1 MKAWLLLLYNVGN
14 TTQDRRRN
22 RIYNRTIIRKEKHM
36 KTLTTDFLK
45 KLSETNSIRPAE
57 YDLMREIF
65 PIMEER
71 PRFANV
77 MRFCR
82 CVLCSLDRSTF
93 SDKYT
98 NHYFIHAYSAND
110 ALLAAVAICNTIYE
124 KYDYVIGD
132 RLVDISSGGVV
143 FPLAAFA
150 GNGMCASVMVSPEQI
165 TPDGFSDD
173 CDNEDKREDNASL
186 FWYERSTPDSLT
198 AYDADG
204 VQVCFV
210 LYADELIEKY
220 KKEAGD
226 SIFGSGINIL
236 PPRQAAAELH
246 YTYIDIPKESSD
258 ELRVFITDYF
268 NKKGFGTSRVKKLVA
283 ALSERGCIKSEY
295 HAASVCRCIMNRHLY
310 RYAECGELD
319 AEDFSDYLAV
329 KSKAVRADKK
339 DMKLIGLDKE
349 LKRICGAVN
358 MLEFDRERYR
368 RGLSYELSG
377 CNMVFAG
384 QPGTA
389 KTSAAR
395 EFASMLMDRGIITDK
410 ANFRECRKSDIVGQ
424 FVGQTAK
431 KVDDLFSELDSI
443 GGGVIFFDE
452 IYTLSENDSTCYD
465 KEAINCITQNMENYR
480 SSVFCI
486 FAGYENKMKYF
497 LESNPGLS
505 SRVTANIIFAPYD
518 NELLCR
524 IFKNMVKSSNF
535 VIRED
540 CDSILNSFFGRL
552 RELRGSNFGNG
563 REARNLFENTKRI
576 MADRVLAGR
585 SISKASLMNITPDDI
600 SMAAKEILGSDIGGR
615 KPVRTIGF

>member
-1 MKAWLLLLYNVGN
+1 
-14 TTQDRRRN
+14 
-22 RIYNRTIIRKEKHM
+22 M

-220 KKEAGD
+220 KKE
-226 SIFGSGINIL
+226 
-236 PPRQAAAELH
+236 
-246 YTYIDIPKESSD
+246 KE
-258 ELRVFITDYF
+258 
-268 NKKGFGTSRVKKLVA
+268 N
-283 ALSERGCIKSEY
+283 
-295 HAASVCRCIMNRHLY
+295 
-310 RYAECGELD
+310 
-319 AEDFSDYLAV
+319 
-329 KSKAVRADKK
+329 
-339 DMKLIGLDKE
+339 
-349 LKRICGAVN
+349 
-358 MLEFDRERYR
+358 
-368 RGLSYELSG
+368 
-377 CNMVFAG
+377 
-384 QPGTA
+384 
-389 KTSAAR
+389 
-395 EFASMLMDRGIITDK
+395 
-410 ANFRECRKSDIVGQ
+410 
-424 FVGQTAK
+424 
-431 KVDDLFSELDSI
+431 
-443 GGGVIFFDE
+443 
-452 IYTLSENDSTCYD
+452 
-465 KEAINCITQNMENYR
+465 
-480 SSVFCI
+480 
-486 FAGYENKMKYF
+486 
-497 LESNPGLS
+497 
-505 SRVTANIIFAPYD
+505 
-518 NELLCR
+518 
-524 IFKNMVKSSNF
+524 
-535 VIRED
+535 
-540 CDSILNSFFGRL
+540 
-552 RELRGSNFGNG
+552 
-563 REARNLFENTKRI
+563 
-576 MADRVLAGR
+576 
-585 SISKASLMNITPDDI
+585 
-600 SMAAKEILGSDIGGR
+600 
-615 KPVRTIGF
+615 